1 MTTNRKVMSY
11 KPRVKTRGSWQIK
24 KGTKIN
30 YRGLIYTAVYVS
42 KRKIMLDDGQI
53 LDPKHDQFKIIREDA
68 ATC

>member
-1 MTTNRKVMSY
+1 MLE
-11 KPRVKTRGSWQIK
+11 IK

-53 LDPKHDQFKIIREDA
+53 LDPKRDQFKIIGKDVA
-68 ATC
+68 AC

>member
-1 MTTNRKVMSY
+1 MLE
-11 KPRVKTRGSWQIK
+11 IK

-30 YRGLIYTAVYVS
+30 YRGLVYTVVYVS

-53 LDPKHDQFKIIREDA
+53 LNPKRDQFKIVREDT